1 MVHLHCCAITA
12 RKPSVAG
19 QEVNPSVLTIAKL
32 HSESVA
38 YYESTVD
45 PEKAVAASGSEATSG
60 DTPVGP
66 DGYYSEDGT
75 APATAWVS
83 GVDTTQSV
91 ALAEFLGVSS
101 GGQIDGASVRGWFNR
116 MRAPSG
122 AKLGRKPGPT
132 TLPGYDLTFCA
143 PKSVSVLWGLTD
155 SPSVRAAVDAAHAA
169 AVSAAMEYVTEHA
182 AYTRR
187 RVDEDTVLV
196 ERTCGLSGVKYEH
209 RTARSGDPH
218 VHSHVLLSNR
228 QLCADGKVLSLDGV
242 NVYHEARAGGMIYQ
256 ATLRAEL
263 SGALGVEWGQTVNGC
278 ADIVGLDDSEMLDA
292 FSTRT
297 RELDQWRDANGVVAV
312 GDIADDAEEAAASA
326 ALTRVAQKKTRQA
339 KDLQTSLAEHE
350 EQWQVRLRGVPQASE
365 VRGFIDRFNP
375 TGTGTPAESDGAPA
389 VTGGGFPSVD
399 EVLAAVSAERSTFT
413 RADLVE
419 AAAALVGPGVAANQ
433 VRASVERIADEAI
446 ASTSAWSVTPD
457 QARSFDRSKREG
469 SQRFTTSVVVAEVD
483 RGIDL
488 ATATATAR
496 QISVDQAR
504 SMIHPVPG
512 VLSVQQ
518 ADAMVSVVTSQAR
531 SSVVVAPAGSGK
543 TSSLKAAHAV
553 WSAAGCQVVGLAPTG
568 KAADVMTGEDVADTS
583 STIARVFRRVDGLDP
598 VAAAGVLGWDQDTV
612 VVVDEAGM
620 VATPDVVRL
629 LEVATAADA
638 RVVLVGDPHQYSA
651 VKARSGMLAT
661 LAHELPDAVELSEV
675 FRQQDPA
682 ERAASRGLRDG
693 DGPAVARA
701 ADWYAEHGRLSA
713 GSVSAMLTDAL
724 EAWHADV
731 RAGWESLLVADSNDI
746 VDALNVAAQQRMVA
760 DGVIDPS
767 GACVPV
773 GSRSAYVGDVVLT
786 RRNDYS
792 LVSSAGEPVRN
803 GQRWKI
809 AAIGEDGSAQLCRLD
824 GVGGDA
830 DTAVTVTVPVDYLD
844 QHTRL
849 GYASTG
855 HAAQGVTVDAAR
867 IVAEATRADRAGVY
881 VPLTRGRKVN
891 ALYLAE
897 TSPGDSET
905 GHDRATTID
914 ASDTADAFD
923 SGVRRES
930 VEYARDLLVAACSRE
945 RADVTPHALWG
956 KNWDQWS
963 IERMSTDLAVDVHP
977 FAGTPMAE
985 AMERRRQLRDTR
997 WDAYADR
1004 VSGQAA
1010 EVADMDVTE
1019 VVDDVAVP
1027 AEASV
1032 GPSPRPEAQR
1042 RLHAVPTRVLQQ
1054 ATEFPFLVASKIRQL
1069 TTEMGQSDA
1078 AVKRVEQ
1085 LCGELEACRQ
1095 QVAECDRQ
1103 VQVAARRVQEAE
1115 QVAGTGIGWMKG
1127 RKKKVAE
1134 QQDIAQAR
1142 REHDVAAVQRDT
1154 AIQTFK
1160 QRSRELEV
1168 ATGRAERVQVSP
1180 ERREQLGTEVEMY
1193 RSLQDVAEVNRELR
1207 DRQLE
1212 TQHME
1217 ARAADTVVTDAGV
1230 DDSDDIEVVF
1240 DTYDATPANS
1250 ASSFFGHSIEESLAH
1265 VHHRRNRKHDRNS
1278 TNWGT
1283 TPGTENPGLDQE
1295 PDGPEF

>member
-1 MVHLHCCAITA
+1 M
-12 RKPSVAG
+12 
-19 QEVNPSVLTIAKL
+19 LTIAKL

-75 APATAWVS
+75 APATAWIN

-101 GGQIDGASVRGWFNR
+101 GEQLDGAAVRGWFNR

-169 AVSAAMEYVTEHA
+169 AVRAAMEYVTEHA

-196 ERTCGLSGVKYEH
+196 ERTSGLSGVKYEH

-263 SGALGVEWGQTVNGC
+263 SDALGVAWGQTVNGC
-278 ADIVGLDDSEMLDA
+278 ADIVGLDDPEMLDA

-326 ALTRVAQKKTRQA
+326 ALTRIAQKKTRQA

-350 EQWQVRLRGVPQASE
+350 QQWQVQLRGIPQAAK
-365 VRGFIDRFNP
+365 VREFIDRIDP
-375 TGTGTPAESDGAPA
+375 TDTGTPAESDGASA
-389 VTGGGFPSVD
+389 MTGGGYPSVD
-399 EVLAAVSAERSTFT
+399 EVLAAVSAQRSTFT

-419 AAAALVGPGVAANQ
+419 AAAALVGPGVAADQ
-433 VRASVERIADEAI
+433 VRTTVERIVDEAI

-488 ATATATAR
+488 ATAPATAR
-496 QISVDQAR
+496 QISVGQAR
-504 SMIHPVPG
+504 SMIHPIPG
-512 VLSVQQ
+512 ELSVQQ
-518 ADAMVSVVTSQAR
+518 ADAMVSVVTSQSRA
-531 SSVVVAPAGSGK
+531 SVVVAPAGSGK

-568 KAADVMTGEDVADTS
+568 KAADVMTGENVADTS
-583 STIARVFRRVDGLDP
+583 STIAKAFRQVDGLDP
-598 VAAAGVLGWDQDTV
+598 VTAASVLGWDQATV

-731 RAGWESLLVADSNDI
+731 RGGWESLLVADSNDT
-746 VDALNVAAQQRMVA
+746 VDALNVAAQRRMVA

-786 RRNDYS
+786 RRNDYR
-792 LVSSAGEPVRN
+792 LVSSTGEPVRN

-824 GVGGDA
+824 GIGGDA
-830 DTAVTVTVPVDYLD
+830 DAAMTVTVPAEYLE
-844 QHTRL
+844 QHTQL

-855 HAAQGVTVDAAR
+855 HGCQGVTVDAAR
-867 IVAEATRADRAGVY
+867 VVAEATRADRAGVY

-891 ALYLAE
+891 ALYLSE

-905 GHDRATTID
+905 GHDRAATID
-914 ASDTADAFD
+914 ASDTADVAG

-956 KNWDQWS
+956 KNWDRWS

-1010 EVADMDVTE
+1010 EVAEVADMDVTE
-1019 VVDDVAVP
+1019 VVDDAAVP
-1027 AEASV
+1027 AEAPV
-1032 GPSPRPEAQR
+1032 VPLPRPEAQR

-1054 ATEFPFLVASKIRQL
+1054 ATEFPFLVTSKIRQL

-1103 VQVAARRVQEAE
+1103 VQVAAHRVQEAE

-1127 RKKKVAE
+1127 RKKKVTE

-1180 ERREQLGTEVEMY
+1180 ERREQLGTDVEMY

-1217 ARAADTVVTDAGV
+1217 ARAADTVVKDPGV
-1230 DDSDDIEVVF
+1230 DDSGDIEVVF

-1265 VHHRRNRKHDRNS
+1265 VHHRRDRKHDRNS

-1283 TPGTENPGLDQE
+1283 TPGTSNPGLDQE

>member
-1 MVHLHCCAITA
+1 M
-12 RKPSVAG
+12 
-19 QEVNPSVLTIAKL
+19 LTIAKL

-45 PEKAVAASGSEATSG
+45 PEKAAAASGSEATSG
-60 DTPVGP
+60 DTPAGP

-75 APATAWVS
+75 APATAWIN
-83 GVDTTQSV
+83 GVDDTHSV
-91 ALAEFLGVSS
+91 ALAEFLGVDS
-101 GGQIDGASVRGWFNR
+101 GEQLDGAAVRGWFNR

-122 AKLGRKPGPT
+122 AKLGRKAGPT

-155 SPSVRAAVDAAHAA
+155 SPAVRAAVDATHAA
-169 AVSAAMEYVTEHA
+169 AVRAAMEYVTAHA

-187 RVDEDTVLV
+187 RVDADTVLV
-196 ERTCGLSGVKYEH
+196 ERTLGLSGVKYEH

-256 ATLRAEL
+256 ATLRAKL
-263 SGALGVEWGQTVNGC
+263 TDALGIEWGSTVNGC
-278 ADIVGLDDSEMLDA
+278 ADIVGLDDPELLEA

-297 RELDQWRDANGVVAV
+297 RELDQWRDTHGVAAD
-312 GDIADDAEEAAASA
+312 GDDAEESAVDASA
-326 ALTRVAQKKTRQA
+326 AGLARIAQKKTRQT

-350 EQWQVRLRGVPQASE
+350 EQWQVQLRGVPQAAE
-365 VRGFIDRFNP
+365 VREFIDRLDST
-375 TGTGTPAESDGAPA
+375 TGTGTPTEPDDAAQTTVDN
-389 VTGGGFPSVD
+389 GFPNVD
-399 EVLAAVSAERSTFT
+399 EVLAAVSAQRSTFT

-419 AAAALVGPGVAANQ
+419 AAAALVGPGVAADQ
-433 VRASVERIADEAI
+433 VRASVEQIADEAI

-488 ATATATAR
+488 ATAPTVA
-496 QISVDQAR
+496 QVSVGQAR

-512 VLSVQQ
+512 ELSVQQ
-518 ADAMVSVVTSQAR
+518 ADAMVSVVTSSSRA
-531 SSVVVAPAGSGK
+531 SVVVAPAGSGK
-543 TSSLKAAHAV
+543 TSSMKAAHAV
-553 WSAAGCQVVGLAPTG
+553 WSAVGCQVVGLAPTG
-568 KAADVMTGEDVADTS
+568 KAADVMTGENVADTS
-583 STIARVFRRVDGLDP
+583 STIAKAFRRVDGLDP
-598 VAAAGVLGWDQDTV
+598 VAAASVLGWDRDTV

-693 DGPAVARA
+693 DGPAVGRA

-731 RAGWESLLVADSNDI
+731 RGGWESLLVADSNDT
-746 VDALNVAAQQRMVA
+746 VDALNVAAQQRMA
-760 DGVIDPS
+760 SDGVIDPA
-767 GACVPV
+767 GAKVSV
-773 GSRSAYVGDVVLT
+773 GSRSAYVGDVVCT

-809 AAIGEDGSAQLCRLD
+809 TAIGADESAQLCRLD
-824 GVGGDA
+824 GIGGDA
-830 DTAVTVTVPVDYLD
+830 DAAVTVTVPADYLE
-844 QHTRL
+844 QHTQL

-855 HAAQGVTVDAAR
+855 HGCQGMTVDAAR
-867 IVAEATRADRAGVY
+867 VVTEATRADRAGVY

-891 ALYLAE
+891 ALYLSE

-914 ASDTADAFD
+914 AADTADAVD

-1217 ARAADTVVTDAGV
+1217 ARAADTVVKDPGV

-1250 ASSFFGHSIEESLAH
+1250 ASSFFRHSIEESLAH

-1283 TPGTENPGLDQE
+1283 TPGASNPGLDQE

>member
-1 MVHLHCCAITA
+1 M
-12 RKPSVAG
+12 
-19 QEVNPSVLTIAKL
+19 LTIAKL

-45 PEKAVAASGSEATSG
+45 PEKAVAASGSEAAAG
-60 DTPVGP
+60 DTPAGP

-75 APATAWVS
+75 APATAWIN
-83 GVDTTQSV
+83 GVDATQSV
-91 ALAEFLGVSS
+91 ALAKFLGVRS
-101 GGQIDGASVRGWFNR
+101 GEQLDGAAVRGWFNR

-155 SPSVRAAVDAAHAA
+155 SPAVRVAVDAAHAA
-169 AVSAAMEYVTEHA
+169 AVSAAMEYITEHA

-196 ERTCGLSGVKYEH
+196 ERTRGLSGVKYEH

-263 SGALGVEWGQTVNGC
+263 SAALGVEWGQTVNGC
-278 ADIVGLDDSEMLDA
+278 ADILGLDDPEMLDA

-297 RELDQWRDANGVVAV
+297 RELDQWRDANGFTAA

-326 ALTRVAQKKTRQA
+326 ALTRIAQKKTRQT

-350 EQWQVRLRGVPQASE
+350 QQWQVQLRGIPQASE
-365 VRGFIDRFNP
+365 VREFIDRLNP
-375 TGTGTPAESDGAPA
+375 TGTGTLAEPDDAPA
-389 VTGGGFPSVD
+389 VTGGGYPSVD

-419 AAAALVGPGVAANQ
+419 AAAALVGPGVAADQIRATVEQ
-433 VRASVERIADEAI
+433 VVDEAI

-512 VLSVQQ
+512 ELSVQQ
-518 ADAMVSVVTSQAR
+518 ADAMVSVVTSR
-531 SSVVVAPAGSGK
+531 SRASVVVAPAGSGK

-568 KAADVMTGEDVADTS
+568 KAADVMTGEDVADES

-731 RAGWESLLVADSNDI
+731 RAGWESLLVADSNDT
-746 VDALNVAAQQRMVA
+746 VDALNVAAQQRMAA
-760 DGVIDPS
+760 DGVIDPT
-767 GACVPV
+767 GTCVPV
-773 GSRSAYVGDVVLT
+773 GSKSAYVGDVVLT

-809 AAIGEDGSAQLCRLD
+809 TAIGTDGSAQLCRLD

-830 DTAVTVTVPVDYLD
+830 DAAVTVTVPAEYLD
-844 QHTRL
+844 RHTRL

-867 IVAEATRADRAGVY
+867 VVAEATRVDRAGVY

-905 GHDRATTID
+905 GHDRAATVD
-914 ASDTADAFD
+914 AAGAAGSR
-923 SGVRRES
+923 GRRES

-945 RADVTPHALWG
+945 RADVTPHAVWG
-956 KNWDQWS
+956 KNWDRWS
-963 IERMSTDLAVDVHP
+963 MERMSTDLAVDVHP

-985 AMERRRQLRDTR
+985 AMEYRRQLRESR
-997 WDAYADR
+997 LDAYAAR
-1004 VSGQAA
+1004 QAA
-1010 EVADMDVTE
+1010 AAGVAGPE
-1019 VVDDVAVP
+1019 AP
-1027 AEASV
+1027 AEVPEDAPV
-1032 GPSPRPEAQR
+1032 KKEKPQAQPPSPRPDAQR
-1042 RLHAVPTRVLQQ
+1042 PLREVDGHLLRLAGESWGLRLKVKQAREPLEQEATALRQVEQ
-1054 ATEFPFLVASKIRQL
+1054 ATGKL
-1069 TTEMGQSDA
+1069 TA
-1078 AVKRVEQ
+1078 AQEQ
-1085 LCGELEACRQ
+1085 ADRCAELLRT
-1095 QVAECDRQ
+1095 AEEKFRD
-1103 VQVAARRVQEAE
+1103 AE
-1115 QVAGTGIGWMKG
+1115 QAAGSGIGWLKGAG
-1127 RKKKVAE
+1127 RKKAERNDLHAAQQKV
-1134 QQDIAQAR
+1134 AQAR
-1142 REHDVAAVQRDT
+1142 GQTAVAQQGVERAARWLTVVQHQAEPVQLTPQQRQACQEQLALYRRLEDVDEVRRELLDREREQAQAVAAAAVGQDLP
-1154 AIQTFK
+1154 A
-1160 QRSRELEV
+1160 
-1168 ATGRAERVQVSP
+1168 AE
-1180 ERREQLGTEVEMY
+1180 
-1193 RSLQDVAEVNRELR
+1193 
-1207 DRQLE
+1207 
-1212 TQHME
+1212 
-1217 ARAADTVVTDAGV
+1217 
-1230 DDSDDIEVVF
+1230 DIEVVF
-1240 DTYDATPANS
+1240 AEYTDPSGSATGSVFGYSITEQLRASKASQPRSSSPGQSSGPSS
-1250 ASSFFGHSIEESLAH
+1250 A
-1265 VHHRRNRKHDRNS
+1265 
-1278 TNWGT
+1278 
-1283 TPGTENPGLDQE
+1283 PGTDRDV
-1295 PDGPEF
+1295 DGPSL

>member
-1 MVHLHCCAITA
+1 M
-12 RKPSVAG
+12 
-19 QEVNPSVLTIAKL
+19 LTIAKL

-45 PEKAVAASGSEATSG
+45 PEKAIAASGSEATSG

-75 APATAWVS
+75 APATAWIN

-101 GGQIDGASVRGWFNR
+101 GEQIDGAAVRGWFNR

-187 RVDEDTVLV
+187 RVDENTVLV
-196 ERTCGLSGVKYEH
+196 ERTSGLSGVKYEH

-263 SGALGVEWGQTVNGC
+263 SAALGVAWGQTVNGC
-278 ADIVGLDDSEMLDA
+278 ADIVGLDDPEMLDA

-350 EQWQVRLRGVPQASE
+350 QQWQVQLRSVGQAGQ
-365 VRGFIDRFNP
+365 VREFIAGLDP
-375 TGTGTPAESDGAPA
+375 ATDTGTPAESDDALA
-389 VTGGGFPSVD
+389 TTVDNGFPNVD

-419 AAAALVGPGVAANQ
+419 AAAALVDPGVAADQ
-433 VRASVERIADEAI
+433 VRASVEQIADEAI
-446 ASTSAWSVTPD
+446 ASTAAWSVTPD

-504 SMIHPVPG
+504 SMIYPVPG
-512 VLSVQQ
+512 ELSVQQ
-518 ADAMVSVVTSQAR
+518 ADAMVSVVTSSSRA
-531 SSVVVAPAGSGK
+531 SVVVAPAGSGK
-543 TSSLKAAHAV
+543 TSSMKAAHAV

-568 KAADVMTGEDVADTS
+568 KAADVMTGENVADES
-583 STIARVFRRVDGLDP
+583 STIARVFHQVDGLDP
-598 VAAAGVLGWDQDTV
+598 VTAASVLGWDRDTV

-638 RVVLVGDPHQYSA
+638 RVVLVGDPHQYAA

-693 DGPAVARA
+693 DGPAVGRA

-731 RAGWESLLVADSNDI
+731 RAGWESLLVADSNDT

-786 RRNDYS
+786 RRNDYG
-792 LVSSAGEPVRN
+792 LVSSTGEPVRN

-824 GVGGDA
+824 GIGGNADA
-830 DTAVTVTVPVDYLD
+830 AVTVTVPAEYLE
-844 QHTRL
+844 QHTQL

-855 HAAQGVTVDAAR
+855 HGCQGVTVDAAR
-867 IVAEATRADRAGVY
+867 VVTEATRADRAGVY

-914 ASDTADAFD
+914 AADTADAVD

-1032 GPSPRPEAQR
+1032 DPSPRPEAQR

-1054 ATEFPFLVASKIRQL
+1054 ATEFPFLVTSKIRQL

-1085 LCGELEACRQ
+1085 LYGELEACRQ

-1103 VQVAARRVQEAE
+1103 VQVATRRVQEAE

-1127 RKKKVAE
+1127 RKKKVTE

-1168 ATGRAERVQVSP
+1168 ATGRAARIQVSP
-1180 ERREQLGTEVEMY
+1180 ERRKRLETEVEMY

-1207 DRQLE
+1207 DRELE

-1217 ARAADTVVTDAGV
+1217 ARAADPVVKDPGV
-1230 DDSDDIEVVF
+1230 GDSGDIEVVF
-1240 DTYDATPANS
+1240 DTYDATTTTTG
-1250 ASSFFGHSIEESLAH
+1250 SSFFGHSIEESLAH
-1265 VHHRRNRKHDRNS
+1265 VHHRRDRKHDWNS
-1278 TNWGT
+1278 TDWGT
-1283 TPGTENPGLDQE
+1283 TPGASTPGLDQE

>member
-1 MVHLHCCAITA
+1 M
-12 RKPSVAG
+12 
-19 QEVNPSVLTIAKL
+19 LTIAKL

-75 APATAWVS
+75 APATAWIN

-101 GGQIDGASVRGWFNR
+101 GEQIDGASVRGWFNR

-196 ERTCGLSGVKYEH
+196 ERTRGLSGVKYEH

-263 SGALGVEWGQTVNGC
+263 SDALGVEWGQTVNGC
-278 ADIVGLDDSEMLDA
+278 ADILGLDDPEMLEA

-297 RELDQWRDANGVVAV
+297 RELDQWRDTHGVAAD
-312 GDIADDAEEAAASA
+312 GDDAEESAVDVSA
-326 ALTRVAQKKTRQA
+326 AGLARIAQKKTRQT

-350 EQWQVRLRGVPQASE
+350 QQWQVQLRGVPQAAE
-365 VRGFIDRFNP
+365 VREFIDRIDP

-488 ATATATAR
+488 ATAPTVA
-496 QISVDQAR
+496 QVSVGQAR

-512 VLSVQQ
+512 ELSVQQ
-518 ADAMVSVVTSQAR
+518 ADAMVSVVTSQSRA
-531 SSVVVAPAGSGK
+531 SVVVAPAGSGK
-543 TSSLKAAHAV
+543 TSSMKAAHAV

-568 KAADVMTGEDVADTS
+568 KAADVMTGENVADTS
-583 STIARVFRRVDGLDP
+583 STIAKAFRRVDGLDP
-598 VAAAGVLGWDQDTV
+598 AAAAGVLGWDQDTV

-731 RAGWESLLVADSNDI
+731 RAGWESLLVADSNDT
-746 VDALNVAAQQRMVA
+746 VDALNVAAQRRMVA

-786 RRNDYS
+786 RRNDYR

-830 DTAVTVTVPVDYLD
+830 DAAVTVTVPAEYLD
-844 QHTRL
+844 RHTRL

-867 IVAEATRADRAGVY
+867 VVAEATRADRAGVY

-956 KNWDQWS
+956 KNWDRWS
-963 IERMSTDLAVDVHP
+963 MERMSTDLAVDVHP

-1004 VSGQAA
+1004 VSEQHHASEVAEFTEAA
-1010 EVADMDVTE
+1010 EMDVTE
-1019 VVDDVAVP
+1019 VADDAAVP
-1027 AEASV
+1027 AEAPV
-1032 GPSPRPEAQR
+1032 GPAPRPEAQR
-1042 RLHAVPTRVLQQ
+1042 HLHAVPTRVLQQ

-1069 TTEMGQSDA
+1069 TTEMAQSDA
-1078 AVKRVEQ
+1078 AAQRVEQ
-1085 LCGELEACRQ
+1085 LYGELEACRQ

-1103 VQVAARRVQEAE
+1103 VQVATRRVQEAE

-1134 QQDIAQAR
+1134 QQDIAQAH
-1142 REHDVAAVQRDT
+1142 REHDAAAVQRAT

-1180 ERREQLGTEVEMY
+1180 ERREQLETERAMY

-1207 DRQLE
+1207 DRELE

-1217 ARAADTVVTDAGV
+1217 ARAADTVVKDPGV
-1230 DDSDDIEVVF
+1230 DDSGDIEVVF
-1240 DTYDATPANS
+1240 DTYDATTTTTG
-1250 ASSFFGHSIEESLAH
+1250 SSFFGHSIEESLAH
-1265 VHHRRNRKHDRNS
+1265 VHHRRDRKHDRNS

-1283 TPGTENPGLDQE
+1283 TPGTSNPGLDQE

>member
-1 MVHLHCCAITA
+1 
-12 RKPSVAG
+12 
-19 QEVNPSVLTIAKL
+19 VNPSVLTIAKL

-75 APATAWVS
+75 APATAWIN

-101 GGQIDGASVRGWFNR
+101 GEQIDGASVRGWFNR

-169 AVSAAMEYVTEHA
+169 AVRAAMEYVTEHA

-196 ERTCGLSGVKYEH
+196 ERTSALSGVKYEH

-263 SGALGVEWGQTVNGC
+263 SAALGVEWGQTVNGC
-278 ADIVGLDDSEMLDA
+278 ADIVGLDDPEMLDA

-312 GDIADDAEEAAASA
+312 GDMADDAEEAAASA
-326 ALTRVAQKKTRQA
+326 ALTRIAQKKTRQA

-350 EQWQVRLRGVPQASE
+350 QQWQVQLRGIPQAAE
-365 VRGFIDRFNP
+365 VREFIDRLDP

-419 AAAALVGPGVAANQ
+419 AASALVGPGVAADQ
-433 VRASVERIADEAI
+433 IRASVEQVVDEAI

-504 SMIHPVPG
+504 SMIRPVAG

-518 ADAMVSVVTSQAR
+518 ADAMVSVVTSR
-531 SSVVVAPAGSGK
+531 SRASVVVAPAGSGK

-553 WSAAGCQVVGLAPTG
+553 WSDAGCRVVGLAPTG
-568 KAADVMTGEDVADTS
+568 KAADVMTGENVADTS

-598 VAAAGVLGWDQDTV
+598 VAAASVLGWDRDTV

-693 DGPAVARA
+693 DGPAVGRA

-713 GSVSAMLTDAL
+713 GSVPAMLTDAL
-724 EAWHADV
+724 EDWHRDV
-731 RAGWESLLVADSNDI
+731 RGGLESLLVADSNET
-746 VDALNVAAQQRMVA
+746 VDALNLAAQKRRID
-760 DGVIDPS
+760 DGVVDPA
-767 GACVPV
+767 GA
-773 GSRSAYVGDVVLT
+773 SARVQQNRRVFVGDVVLT
-786 RRNDYS
+786 RRNDYG

-803 GQRWKI
+803 GQRWTVEQ
-809 AAIGEDGSAQLCRLD
+809 IGQDGSAQLRRLD
-824 GVGGDA
+824 GDGSA
-830 DTAVTVTVPVDYLD
+830 PTVTVPGAYLSA
-844 QHTRL
+844 HTQL

-855 HAAQGVTVDAAR
+855 HSAQGATVDAAR
-867 IVAEATRADRAGVY
+867 VVAEASRADRAGVY

-905 GHDRATTID
+905 GHDRAATVD
-914 ASDTADAFD
+914 AAGAAGSR
-923 SGVRRES
+923 GRRES

-945 RADVTPHALWG
+945 RADVTPHAVWG
-956 KNWDQWS
+956 KNWDRWS
-963 IERMSTDLAVDVHP
+963 MERMSTDLAVDVHP

-985 AMERRRQLRDTR
+985 AMEYRRQLRESR
-997 WDAYADR
+997 LDAYAAR
-1004 VSGQAA
+1004 QAA
-1010 EVADMDVTE
+1010 AAGVAGPE
-1019 VVDDVAVP
+1019 AP
-1027 AEASV
+1027 AEVPEDAPV
-1032 GPSPRPEAQR
+1032 KKEKPQAQPPSPRPDAQR
-1042 RLHAVPTRVLQQ
+1042 PLREVDGHLLRLAGESWGLRLKVKQAREPLEQEATALRQVEQ
-1054 ATEFPFLVASKIRQL
+1054 ATGKL
-1069 TTEMGQSDA
+1069 TA
-1078 AVKRVEQ
+1078 AQEQ
-1085 LCGELEACRQ
+1085 ADRCAELLRT
-1095 QVAECDRQ
+1095 AEEKFRD
-1103 VQVAARRVQEAE
+1103 AE
-1115 QVAGTGIGWMKG
+1115 QAAGSGIGWLKGAG
-1127 RKKKVAE
+1127 RKKAERNDLHAAQQKV
-1134 QQDIAQAR
+1134 AQAR
-1142 REHDVAAVQRDT
+1142 GQTAVAQQGVERAARWLTVVQHQAEPVQLTPQQRQACQEQLALYRRLEDVDEVRRELLDREREQAQAVAAAAVGQDLP
-1154 AIQTFK
+1154 A
-1160 QRSRELEV
+1160 
-1168 ATGRAERVQVSP
+1168 AE
-1180 ERREQLGTEVEMY
+1180 
-1193 RSLQDVAEVNRELR
+1193 
-1207 DRQLE
+1207 
-1212 TQHME
+1212 
-1217 ARAADTVVTDAGV
+1217 
-1230 DDSDDIEVVF
+1230 DIEVVF
-1240 DTYDATPANS
+1240 AEYTDPSGSATGSVFGYSITEQLRASKASQPRSSSPGQSSGPSS
-1250 ASSFFGHSIEESLAH
+1250 A
-1265 VHHRRNRKHDRNS
+1265 
-1278 TNWGT
+1278 
-1283 TPGTENPGLDQE
+1283 PGTDRDV
-1295 PDGPEF
+1295 DGPSL

>member
-19 QEVNPSVLTIAKL
+19 QEVDPSVLTIAKL

-38 YYESTVD
+38 YYESTVA

-60 DTPVGP
+60 NTPVGP

-75 APATAWVS
+75 APATAWIN

-101 GGQIDGASVRGWFNR
+101 GEQIDGASVRGWFNR

-196 ERTCGLSGVKYEH
+196 ERTSGLSGVKYEH

-263 SGALGVEWGQTVNGC
+263 SAALGIEWGQTVNGC
-278 ADIVGLDDSEMLDA
+278 ADIVGLDDPEMLDA

-297 RELDQWRDANGVVAV
+297 RELDQWRDANGFTAA

-326 ALTRVAQKKTRQA
+326 ALTRIAQKKTRQA

-350 EQWQVRLRGVPQASE
+350 EQWRSVPQASE
-365 VRGFIDRFNP
+365 VREFIAGLDP
-375 TGTGTPAESDGAPA
+375 ATDTGTTVESDDALA
-389 VTGGGFPSVD
+389 TTVDNGFPNVD

-419 AAAALVGPGVAANQ
+419 AAAALVDPGVAADQ
-433 VRASVERIADEAI
+433 VRASVEQIADEAI
-446 ASTSAWSVTPD
+446 ASTAAWSVTPD

-488 ATATATAR
+488 ATAPATAR

-504 SMIHPVPG
+504 SMIHPVAG
-512 VLSVQQ
+512 ELSVQQ
-518 ADAMVSVVTSQAR
+518 ADAMVSVVTSSSRA
-531 SSVVVAPAGSGK
+531 SVVVAPAGSGK

-568 KAADVMTGEDVADTS
+568 KAADVMTGENVADTS
-583 STIARVFRRVDGLDP
+583 STIARVFRQVDGLDP
-598 VAAAGVLGWDQDTV
+598 VTAASVLGWDRDTV

-693 DGPAVARA
+693 DGPAVGRA

-731 RAGWESLLVADSNDI
+731 RAGWESLLVADSNDT
-746 VDALNVAAQQRMVA
+746 VDALNVAAQQRMA
-760 DGVIDPS
+760 SDGVIDPS
-767 GACVPV
+767 GACVTV

-786 RRNDYS
+786 RRNDYG
-792 LVSSAGEPVRN
+792 LVSSSGEPVRN

-809 AAIGEDGSAQLCRLD
+809 TAIGEDESAQLCRLD
-824 GVGGDA
+824 GIGGDA
-830 DTAVTVTVPVDYLD
+830 DAAVTVTVPAEYLE
-844 QHTRL
+844 QHTQL

-855 HAAQGVTVDAAR
+855 HGCQGVTVDAAR
-867 IVAEATRADRAGVY
+867 VVTEATRADRAGVY

-914 ASDTADAFD
+914 AADTADAVD

-930 VEYARDLLVAACSRE
+930 VEYARDLLVAACSRD
-945 RADVTPHALWG
+945 RVDVTPHAVWG
-956 KNWDQWS
+956 KNWDRWS
-963 IERMSTDLAVDVHP
+963 MERLSSDLAVDVHP

-1127 RKKKVAE
+1127 RKKKVTE

-1168 ATGRAERVQVSP
+1168 ATGRAKRVQVSP
-1180 ERREQLGTEVEMY
+1180 ERREQLGTEVAMY
-1193 RSLQDVAEVNRELR
+1193 RSLQDVAEMNRELR

-1217 ARAADTVVTDAGV
+1217 ARAADTVVKDPGV
-1230 DDSDDIEVVF
+1230 DDSGDIEVVF
-1240 DTYDATPANS
+1240 DTYDATTTTTG
-1250 ASSFFGHSIEESLAH
+1250 SSFFGHSIEESLAH
-1265 VHHRRNRKHDRNS
+1265 VHHRRDRKHDWNS
-1278 TNWGT
+1278 TDWGA

>member
-1 MVHLHCCAITA
+1 M
-12 RKPSVAG
+12 
-19 QEVNPSVLTIAKL
+19 LTIAKL

-45 PEKAVAASGSEATSG
+45 PEKAVAASDSEATFD
-60 DTPVGP
+60 DTPAGP

-83 GVDTTQSV
+83 GTDATQSV
-91 ALAEFLGVSS
+91 ALAEFLGVAS
-101 GGQIDGASVRGWFNR
+101 GEQLDGATVRGWFNR

-155 SPSVRAAVDAAHAA
+155 SPAVRAAVDAAHAA

-196 ERTCGLSGVKYEH
+196 ERTRGLSGVKYEH

-242 NVYHEARAGGMIYQ
+242 NVYHEARADGMIYQ

-263 SGALGVEWGQTVNGC
+263 SAALGVEWGQTVNGC
-278 ADIVGLDDSEMLDA
+278 ADIVGLDDPEMLDA

-297 RELDQWRDANGVVAV
+297 RELDQWRDANGFTAA
-312 GDIADDAEEAAASA
+312 GDIADDAEEAATSA
-326 ALTRVAQKKTRQA
+326 ALTRIAQKKTRQT

-350 EQWQVRLRGVPQASE
+350 ERWQVQLRSVGQASQ
-365 VRGFIDRFNP
+365 VREFIAGLDP
-375 TGTGTPAESDGAPA
+375 ATGTGTTVESDGAPA
-389 VTGGGFPSVD
+389 VTGDGFPSVD

-419 AAAALVGPGVAANQ
+419 AAAALVGPGVAADQ
-433 VRASVERIADEAI
+433 VRAAVEGIVNEAI

-469 SQRFTTSVVVAEVD
+469 SQRFTTSVVIAEVD

-488 ATATATAR
+488 ATAPATAR

-512 VLSVQQ
+512 ELSVQQ
-518 ADAMVSVVTSQAR
+518 ADAMVSMVTSQSRA
-531 SSVVVAPAGSGK
+531 SVVVAPAGSGK

-553 WSAAGCQVVGLAPTG
+553 WSAAGYQVVGLAPTG
-568 KAADVMTGEDVADTS
+568 KAADVMTGENVADES
-583 STIARVFRRVDGLDP
+583 STIARVFRQVDGLDP
-598 VAAAGVLGWDQDTV
+598 VTAASVLGWDRDTV

-620 VATPDVVRL
+620 VSTPDVVRL
-629 LEVATAADA
+629 LEVATAADV

-693 DGPAVARA
+693 DGAAVGRA

-731 RAGWESLLVADSNDI
+731 QAGWESLLVADSNDT
-746 VDALNVAAQQRMVA
+746 VDALNVAAQQRMAA
-760 DGVIDPS
+760 DGVIDLS
-767 GACVPV
+767 GVGVRA
-773 GSRSAYVGDVVLT
+773 GSRSAFVGDVVCT

-792 LVSSAGEPVRN
+792 LVSSVGDPVRN

-809 AAIGEDGSAQLCRLD
+809 TAIGADGSAQLRRLD
-824 GVGGDA
+824 VVGDSGDSGA
-830 DTAVTVTVPVDYLD
+830 DAAVTVTVPAEYLG

-855 HAAQGVTVDAAR
+855 HGCQGVTVDAAR
-867 IVAEATRADRAGVY
+867 VVAEAGRADRAGVY

-905 GHDRATTID
+905 GHDRTVAVD
-914 ASDTADAFD
+914 AAETADVAG

-956 KNWDQWS
+956 KNWDRWS
-963 IERMSTDLAVDVHP
+963 MERMSTDLAVDVHP

-985 AMERRRQLRDTR
+985 AMEHRRQLREAR
-997 WDAYADR
+997 LDAYTARQSASSGVAGAEAQADVPEDAPVKAEKPWTQVPAPRPDAQRPLREVDDRLLRLAGEPWGLRLKAKQAHEPMEQEATALRKVEQATGKLTAAQEQADR
-1004 VSGQAA
+1004 CAELLRAA
-1010 EVADMDVTE
+1010 EEQFRDAKQTAD
-1019 VVDDVAVP
+1019 
-1027 AEASV
+1027 S
-1032 GPSPRPEAQR
+1032 
-1042 RLHAVPTRVLQQ
+1042 
-1054 ATEFPFLVASKIRQL
+1054 
-1069 TTEMGQSDA
+1069 
-1078 AVKRVEQ
+1078 
-1085 LCGELEACRQ
+1085 
-1095 QVAECDRQ
+1095 
-1103 VQVAARRVQEAE
+1103 
-1115 QVAGTGIGWMKG
+1115 GIGWLKGAG
-1127 RKKKVAE
+1127 RKKAE
-1134 QQDIAQAR
+1134 RHDLHAAQRNVTQARQQTVVSQQDVERAARWLTVVQHQA
-1142 REHDVAAVQRDT
+1142 EPLQLTPQQR
-1154 AIQTFK
+1154 
-1160 QRSRELEV
+1160 
-1168 ATGRAERVQVSP
+1168 QVCQ
-1180 ERREQLGTEVEMY
+1180 EQLALY
-1193 RSLQDVAEVNRELR
+1193 RSLEDTDEVRRELL
-1207 DRQLE
+1207 DREREQA
-1212 TQHME
+1212 Q
-1217 ARAADTVVTDAGV
+1217 AAAAAAVGQDLPAAG
-1230 DDSDDIEVVF
+1230 DIEVVF
-1240 DTYDATPANS
+1240 AEYTDPSEPTTDSIFGYSITEQLRASKASRFRSSGTGPSSGPSS
-1250 ASSFFGHSIEESLAH
+1250 APGI
-1265 VHHRRNRKHDRNS
+1265 DR
-1278 TNWGT
+1278 
-1283 TPGTENPGLDQE
+1283 DV
-1295 PDGPEF
+1295 DGPSL

>member
-1 MVHLHCCAITA
+1 M
-12 RKPSVAG
+12 
-19 QEVNPSVLTIAKL
+19 LTIAKL

-60 DTPVGP
+60 DTPAGP

-75 APATAWVS
+75 APATAWIN
-83 GVDTTQSV
+83 GVDATQSV
-91 ALAEFLGVSS
+91 ALAEFLGVRS
-101 GGQIDGASVRGWFNR
+101 GEQLDGAAVRGWFNR
-116 MRAPSG
+116 MCAPSG

-155 SPSVRAAVDAAHAA
+155 SPAVRSAVDAAHAA

-196 ERTCGLSGVKYEH
+196 ERTRGLSGVKYEH

-278 ADIVGLDDSEMLDA
+278 ADILGLDDPEMLDA

-297 RELDQWRDANGVVAV
+297 RELDQWRDANGFAAD
-312 GDIADDAEEAAASA
+312 GDVAEEAAASA
-326 ALTRVAQKKTRQA
+326 ALTRIAQKKTRQT

-350 EQWQVRLRGVPQASE
+350 EQWQVQLLGVPQSAE
-365 VRGFIDRFNP
+365 VREFIDRLDP
-375 TGTGTPAESDGAPA
+375 TGTGTPAESDGASA
-389 VTGGGFPSVD
+389 VPGDGFFPGVD

-419 AAAALVGPGVAANQ
+419 AAAALVGPGVAADQ
-433 VRASVERIADEAI
+433 VRATVERIVDEAI

-488 ATATATAR
+488 ATAPATAR
-496 QISVDQAR
+496 QISANRAR
-504 SMIHPVPG
+504 SMIYPVPG
-512 VLSVQQ
+512 ELSVQQ
-518 ADAMVSVVTSQAR
+518 ADAMVSVVTSRAR

-553 WSAAGCQVVGLAPTG
+553 WSTVGCQVVGLAPTG
-568 KAADVMTGEDVADTS
+568 KAADVMTGEDVADES
-583 STIARVFRRVDGLDP
+583 STIARVFRQVDGLDP
-598 VAAAGVLGWDQDTV
+598 VAAAGVLGWGRDTV

-620 VATPDVVRL
+620 VATPDVVRI

-713 GSVSAMLTDAL
+713 GSVPAMLTDAL
-724 EAWHADV
+724 EAWHSDV
-731 RAGWESLLVADSNDI
+731 QAGWESLLVADSNDT
-746 VDALNVAAQQRMVA
+746 VDALNVAAQQRMAA
-760 DGVIDPS
+760 DGVIDPT
-767 GACVPV
+767 GACVPA

-830 DTAVTVTVPVDYLD
+830 GAEVTVTVPAEYLD
-844 QHTRL
+844 KHTRL

-855 HAAQGVTVDAAR
+855 HGCQGVTVDAAR
-867 IVAEATRADRAGVY
+867 VVAEATRADRAGVY
-881 VPLTRGRKVN
+881 VPLTRGRRVN

-905 GHDRATTID
+905 GHDRAATVD
-914 ASDTADAFD
+914 AADGAG
-923 SGVRRES
+923 SGGRRES
-930 VEYARDLLVAACSRE
+930 VEYARDLLVAACSRD

-956 KNWDQWS
+956 KNWDRWS
-963 IERMSTDLAVDVHP
+963 MERMSTDLAVDVHP
-977 FAGTPMAE
+977 FADTPMAE
-985 AMERRRQLRDTR
+985 AMEHRRQLREARLDS
-997 WDAYADR
+997 YADW
-1004 VSGQAA
+1004 QAA
-1010 EVADMDVTE
+1010 GSGVAGPEVPVEVPEDTPVTAEKAQTQVPAPRPDVQRPLRE
-1019 VVDDVAVP
+1019 VDDHLLRLAGESWGLRLKVKQAREP
-1027 AEASV
+1027 LEQEATAL
-1032 GPSPRPEAQR
+1032 R
-1042 RLHAVPTRVLQQ
+1042 
-1054 ATEFPFLVASKIRQL
+1054 K
-1069 TTEMGQSDA
+1069 
-1078 AVKRVEQ
+1078 VEQ
-1085 LCGELEACRQ
+1085 AAGKLTAAQEQADQCAELLRA
-1095 QVAECDRQ
+1095 AE
-1103 VQVAARRVQEAE
+1103 E
-1115 QVAGTGIGWMKG
+1115 QFRDAKQTADSGIGWLKGVG
-1127 RKKKVAE
+1127 RKKTERHDLHAAQRNVVQARQQTVVS
-1134 QQDIAQAR
+1134 QQDVERAARWLTVVQQQSEPLQLTPQQRQACQEQLALCRSLEDTDEVRRELLDREREQAQA
-1142 REHDVAAVQRDT
+1142 VAASAVGQDLP
-1154 AIQTFK
+1154 A
-1160 QRSRELEV
+1160 
-1168 ATGRAERVQVSP
+1168 AE
-1180 ERREQLGTEVEMY
+1180 
-1193 RSLQDVAEVNRELR
+1193 
-1207 DRQLE
+1207 
-1212 TQHME
+1212 
-1217 ARAADTVVTDAGV
+1217 
-1230 DDSDDIEVVF
+1230 DIEVVF
-1240 DTYDATPANS
+1240 AEYTDPSGPATDSIFGYSITEQLRATKAGRSQGSGTGQS
-1250 ASSFFGHSIEESLAH
+1250 AGPSSAPG
-1265 VHHRRNRKHDRNS
+1265 VDR
-1278 TNWGT
+1278 
-1283 TPGTENPGLDQE
+1283 DV
-1295 PDGPEF
+1295 DGPSL

>member
-1 MVHLHCCAITA
+1 M
-12 RKPSVAG
+12 
-19 QEVNPSVLTIAKL
+19 LTIAKL

-45 PEKAVAASGSEATSG
+45 PEKAVAASGSEAAAG
-60 DTPVGP
+60 DTPAGP

-75 APATAWVS
+75 APAIAWIN
-83 GVDTTQSV
+83 GVDATQSV
-91 ALAEFLGVSS
+91 ALSEFLGVRS
-101 GGQIDGASVRGWFNR
+101 GEQLDGAAVRGWFNR

-122 AKLGRKPGPT
+122 VKLGRKPGPT

-155 SPSVRAAVDAAHAA
+155 SPAVRAAVDAAHAA

-196 ERTCGLSGVKYEH
+196 ERTRGLSGVKYEH

-278 ADIVGLDDSEMLDA
+278 ADILGLDDPEMLDA

-297 RELDQWRDANGVVAV
+297 RELDQWRDANGFTAA

-326 ALTRVAQKKTRQA
+326 ALTRIAQKKTRQA

-350 EQWQVRLRGVPQASE
+350 EQWRSVPQAVE
-365 VRGFIDRFNP
+365 VREFIDGLDP
-375 TGTGTPAESDGAPA
+375 TDTGTPAESDGAPSVA
-389 VTGGGFPSVD
+389 GGGFPSVD

-419 AAAALVGPGVAANQ
+419 AAAALVGPGVAADQ
-433 VRASVERIADEAI
+433 VRATVERIVDEAI

-488 ATATATAR
+488 ATAPATAR

-504 SMIHPVPG
+504 SMIRPVPG

-518 ADAMVSVVTSQAR
+518 ADAMVSVVTSRAR

-553 WSAAGCQVVGLAPTG
+553 WSATGCRVVGLAPTG
-568 KAADVMTGEDVADTS
+568 KAADVMTGEDVADES
-583 STIARVFRRVDGLDP
+583 STIARMFRQVDGLDP
-598 VAAAGVLGWDQDTV
+598 VAAAGVLGWDRDTV

-620 VATPDVVRL
+620 VATPDVVSL

-661 LAHELPDAVELSEV
+661 LSHELPDAVELSEV

-682 ERAASRGLRDG
+682 ERAAGRGLRDG
-693 DGPAVARA
+693 DGPAVERA

-731 RAGWESLLVADSNDI
+731 QAGWESLLVADSNDT
-746 VDALNVAAQQRMVA
+746 VDALNVAAQQRMAA

-767 GACVPV
+767 GPCVKA
-773 GSRSAYVGDVVLT
+773 GARSAYVGDVVLT

-792 LVSSAGEPVRN
+792 LVSSAGDPVRN

-824 GVGGDA
+824 GGGVDA
-830 DTAVTVTVPVDYLD
+830 DAAVTVTVPAEYLD

-867 IVAEATRADRAGVY
+867 VVAEAARADRAGVY
-881 VPLTRGRKVN
+881 VPLTRGRKAN

-905 GHDRATTID
+905 GHDRAATSD
-914 ASDTADAFD
+914 AAG
-923 SGVRRES
+923 SGARRES

-963 IERMSTDLAVDVHP
+963 MERLSTDLAVDVHP

-985 AMERRRQLRDTR
+985 AMEHRRQLREAR
-997 WDAYADR
+997 LDAYAAQ
-1004 VSGQAA
+1004 QAA
-1010 EVADMDVTE
+1010 GSGMAGTESPAEVSEGTPVKE
-1019 VVDDVAVP
+1019 EKPQPQVP
-1027 AEASV
+1027 A
-1032 GPSPRPEAQR
+1032 PRPDAQR
-1042 RLHAVPTRVLQQ
+1042 PLQEVDGHQLRLAGEPWGLRLKVKQAREPLEQEATALRKVEQ
-1054 ATEFPFLVASKIRQL
+1054 ATGKL
-1069 TTEMGQSDA
+1069 TA
-1078 AVKRVEQ
+1078 AQEQ
-1085 LCGELEACRQ
+1085 ADRCAELLR
-1095 QVAECDRQ
+1095 VAEEKFRD
-1103 VQVAARRVQEAE
+1103 AE
-1115 QVAGTGIGWMKG
+1115 QAAGSGIGWFKGAG
-1127 RKKKVAE
+1127 RKKTE
-1134 QQDIAQAR
+1134 QQDLHAAQREAVHARQQTAVAQQDVERAARWLTVVQHQAEPLQLTPQQRQVCQEQLALYRRLEDADEVRRELMDREREQAQA
-1142 REHDVAAVQRDT
+1142 VAAAAVGQDLP
-1154 AIQTFK
+1154 A
-1160 QRSRELEV
+1160 
-1168 ATGRAERVQVSP
+1168 AE
-1180 ERREQLGTEVEMY
+1180 
-1193 RSLQDVAEVNRELR
+1193 
-1207 DRQLE
+1207 
-1212 TQHME
+1212 
-1217 ARAADTVVTDAGV
+1217 
-1230 DDSDDIEVVF
+1230 DIEVVF
-1240 DTYDATPANS
+1240 AEYTDPSGPTTSSVFEYSITEQLR
-1250 ASSFFGHSIEESLAH
+1250 AS
-1265 VHHRRNRKHDRNS
+1265 K
-1278 TNWGT
+1278 TNQSRSSGT
-1283 TPGTENPGLDQE
+1283 SPVSRPPSSPGVGPGV
-1295 PDGPEF
+1295 DGPEL

>member
-1 MVHLHCCAITA
+1 M
-12 RKPSVAG
+12 
-19 QEVNPSVLTIAKL
+19 LTIAKL

-45 PEKAVAASGSEATSG
+45 PEKAVAASGSEAAAG
-60 DTPVGP
+60 DTQAGP

-75 APATAWVS
+75 APATAWIN
-83 GVDTTQSV
+83 GVDATQSV
-91 ALAEFLGVSS
+91 ALAKFLGVRS
-101 GGQIDGASVRGWFNR
+101 GEQLDGAAVRGWFNR

-155 SPSVRAAVDAAHAA
+155 SPAVRSAVDAAHAA
-169 AVSAAMEYVTEHA
+169 AVSAAMEYITEHA

-196 ERTCGLSGVKYEH
+196 ERTRGLSGVKYEH

-263 SGALGVEWGQTVNGC
+263 SAALGVEWGQTVNGC
-278 ADIVGLDDSEMLDA
+278 ADIVGLDDPEMLEA

-297 RELDQWRDANGVVAV
+297 RELDQWRDANGFTAA
-312 GDIADDAEEAAASA
+312 GDIAGDAEEAAASA
-326 ALTRVAQKKTRQA
+326 ALTRIAQKKTRQT

-350 EQWQVRLRGVPQASE
+350 ERWRSVPQAAE
-365 VRGFIDRFNP
+365 VREFIDRLDP
-375 TGTGTPAESDGAPA
+375 TGTGTPAESDGASA
-389 VTGGGFPSVD
+389 VPGDGFPGVD

-419 AAAALVGPGVAANQ
+419 AAAALVGPGVAADQ
-433 VRASVERIADEAI
+433 VRAAVERIVDEAI

-488 ATATATAR
+488 ATAPATAR
-496 QISVDQAR
+496 QISANRAR
-504 SMIHPVPG
+504 SMIYPVPG
-512 VLSVQQ
+512 ELSVQQ
-518 ADAMVSVVTSQAR
+518 ADAMVSVVTSRAR

-553 WSAAGCQVVGLAPTG
+553 WSTVGCRVVGLAPTG
-568 KAADVMTGEDVADTS
+568 KAADVMTGEDVADES
-583 STIARVFRRVDGLDP
+583 STIARVFRQVDGLDP
-598 VAAAGVLGWDQDTV
+598 VAAAGVLGWGRDTV

-638 RVVLVGDPHQYSA
+638 RIVLVGDPHQYSA

-693 DGPAVARA
+693 DESAVERA

-713 GSVSAMLTDAL
+713 GSVPAMLTDAL
-724 EAWHADV
+724 EAWHSDAQ
-731 RAGWESLLVADSNDI
+731 AGWESLLVADSNDT
-746 VDALNVAAQQRMVA
+746 VDALNVAAQQRMIA

-767 GACVPV
+767 GACVTV

-786 RRNDYS
+786 RCNDYS

-809 AAIGEDGSAQLCRLD
+809 AAIGADGSAQLCRLD
-824 GVGGDA
+824 GIGGDA
-830 DTAVTVTVPVDYLD
+830 AAEVTVTVPAEYLD

-867 IVAEATRADRAGVY
+867 VIAEAARADRAGVY

-891 ALYLAE
+891 ALYLTE

-905 GHDRATTID
+905 GHDRAATVD
-914 ASDTADAFD
+914 AADAAG

-930 VEYARDLLVAACSRE
+930 VEYARDLLVAACSRD
-945 RADVTPHALWG
+945 RADVTPHAVWG
-956 KNWDQWS
+956 KNWDRWS
-963 IERMSTDLAVDVHP
+963 MERMSTDLAVDVHP

-985 AMERRRQLRDTR
+985 AMENRRQLREARLDS
-997 WDAYADR
+997 YADWQAAG
-1004 VSGQAA
+1004 SGVAGSEALSEVPEDATVTAEKAQTQVPAPRPDAKRPLREIDSRLLRLAGEPWSLRLKIKQAREPLDQEATALRQVEQAA
-1010 EVADMDVTE
+1010 EKLTAAQEQADRC
-1019 VVDDVAVP
+1019 A
-1027 AEASV
+1027 
-1032 GPSPRPEAQR
+1032 GLFR
-1042 RLHAVPTRVLQQ
+1042 
-1054 ATEFPFLVASKIRQL
+1054 
-1069 TTEMGQSDA
+1069 
-1078 AVKRVEQ
+1078 
-1085 LCGELEACRQ
+1085 
-1095 QVAECDRQ
+1095 VAEEKF
-1103 VQVAARRVQEAE
+1103 RVAE
-1115 QVAGTGIGWMKG
+1115 QAAGSRIGWFKGVG
-1127 RKKKVAE
+1127 RKKAE
-1134 QQDIAQAR
+1134 QQDLHTAQRNVTQAR
-1142 REHDVAAVQRDT
+1142 QQTAVAQQDVERAARWLTVVQHQAEPLQLTAQQRQECQEQLALYRRLEDTDEVHRELLDREHEQAQTVAASAVGQDLP
-1154 AIQTFK
+1154 A
-1160 QRSRELEV
+1160 
-1168 ATGRAERVQVSP
+1168 AE
-1180 ERREQLGTEVEMY
+1180 
-1193 RSLQDVAEVNRELR
+1193 
-1207 DRQLE
+1207 
-1212 TQHME
+1212 
-1217 ARAADTVVTDAGV
+1217 
-1230 DDSDDIEVVF
+1230 DIEVVF
-1240 DTYDATPANS
+1240 AEYTDPSGPTTDSIFGYSITEQLRASKASRSRSSGTGPSSGPSS
-1250 ASSFFGHSIEESLAH
+1250 A
-1265 VHHRRNRKHDRNS
+1265 
-1278 TNWGT
+1278 
-1283 TPGTENPGLDQE
+1283 PGLDRDV
-1295 PDGPEF
+1295 DGPSL

>member
-1 MVHLHCCAITA
+1 M
-12 RKPSVAG
+12 
-19 QEVNPSVLTIAKL
+19 LTIAKL

-45 PEKAVAASGSEATSG
+45 PEKAIAASGSEATSG

-75 APATAWVS
+75 APATAWIN

-101 GGQIDGASVRGWFNR
+101 GEQIDGAAVRGWFNR

-187 RVDEDTVLV
+187 RVDENTVLV
-196 ERTCGLSGVKYEH
+196 ERTSGLSGVKYEH

-263 SGALGVEWGQTVNGC
+263 SAALGVAWGQTVNGC
-278 ADIVGLDDSEMLDA
+278 ADIVGLDDPEMLDA

-350 EQWQVRLRGVPQASE
+350 QQWQVQLRSVGQAGQ
-365 VRGFIDRFNP
+365 VREFIAGLDP
-375 TGTGTPAESDGAPA
+375 ATDTGTPAESDDALA
-389 VTGGGFPSVD
+389 TTVDNGFPNVD

-419 AAAALVGPGVAANQ
+419 AAAALVDPGVAADQ
-433 VRASVERIADEAI
+433 VRASVEQIADEAI
-446 ASTSAWSVTPD
+446 ASTAAWSVTPD

-512 VLSVQQ
+512 ELSVQQ
-518 ADAMVSVVTSQAR
+518 ADAMVSVVTSSSRA
-531 SSVVVAPAGSGK
+531 SVVVAPAGSGK
-543 TSSLKAAHAV
+543 TSSMKAAHAV

-568 KAADVMTGEDVADTS
+568 KAADVMTGENVADES
-583 STIARVFRRVDGLDP
+583 STIARVFHQVDGLDP
-598 VAAAGVLGWDQDTV
+598 VTAASVLGWDRDTV

-638 RVVLVGDPHQYSA
+638 RVVLVGDPHQYAA

-693 DGPAVARA
+693 DGPAVGRA

-731 RAGWESLLVADSNDI
+731 RAGWESLLVADSNDT
-746 VDALNVAAQQRMVA
+746 VDALNVAAQQRVVA

-786 RRNDYS
+786 RRNDYG
-792 LVSSAGEPVRN
+792 LVSSTGEPVRN

-824 GVGGDA
+824 GIGGNADA
-830 DTAVTVTVPVDYLD
+830 AVTVTVPAEYLE
-844 QHTRL
+844 QHTQL

-855 HAAQGVTVDAAR
+855 HGCQGVTVDAAR
-867 IVAEATRADRAGVY
+867 VVTEAMRADRAGVY

-914 ASDTADAFD
+914 AADTADAVD
-923 SGVRRES
+923 SGGRRES

-977 FAGTPMAE
+977 FADTPMAE

-1032 GPSPRPEAQR
+1032 DPSPRPEAQR

-1054 ATEFPFLVASKIRQL
+1054 ATEFPFLVTSKIRQL

-1085 LCGELEACRQ
+1085 LYGELEACRQ

-1103 VQVAARRVQEAE
+1103 VQVATRRVQEAE

-1127 RKKKVAE
+1127 RKKKVTE

-1168 ATGRAERVQVSP
+1168 ATGRAARIQVSP
-1180 ERREQLGTEVEMY
+1180 ERRKRLETEVEMY

-1207 DRQLE
+1207 DRELE

-1217 ARAADTVVTDAGV
+1217 ARAADPVVKDPGV
-1230 DDSDDIEVVF
+1230 GDSGDIEVVF
-1240 DTYDATPANS
+1240 DTYDATTTTTG
-1250 ASSFFGHSIEESLAH
+1250 SSFFGHSIEESLAH
-1265 VHHRRNRKHDRNS
+1265 VHHRRDRKHDWNS
-1278 TNWGT
+1278 TDWGT
-1283 TPGTENPGLDQE
+1283 TPGASTPGLDQE